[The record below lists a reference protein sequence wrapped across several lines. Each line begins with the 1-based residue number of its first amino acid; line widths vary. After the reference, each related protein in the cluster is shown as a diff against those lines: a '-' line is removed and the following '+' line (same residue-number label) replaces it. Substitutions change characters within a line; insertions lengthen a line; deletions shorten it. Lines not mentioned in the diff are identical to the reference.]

1 MASQCLALC
10 QTLASQGQ
18 AFTININI
26 HNIFT
31 FSMESKENI
40 PANQGK
46 DKKKSPSTIR
56 RDLLRRQQFLKSKT
70 DQVQTARLDVPA
82 ASSEPV
88 TTYITFKCDHC
99 DFIGES
105 KSLVD
110 KHMET
115 IHKEIQCEYC
125 ELKILSVNSMKTHV
139 QSAHPHKIIP
149 QIHSLQKLPLQK
161 KDFDHGPSYDTKF
174 TKCLLRG
181 EGCVLVSNKYFSSV
195 KVVINRQAI
204 VHKHIYT
211 CNSCIK
217 FIPPEDQAG
226 SHHLPVGNVK

>member
-1 MASQCLALC
+1 MSGEALASQCLALC

-56 RDLLRRQQFLKSKT
+56 RDLLRRQKFLKSKT

-88 TTYITFKCDHC
+88 TTSITFKCDHC

-139 QSAHPHKIIP
+139 QSGQFRIGSFLFVRPI
-149 QIHSLQKLPLQK
+149 QKGTPVTYRRVSPLIREVCPWES
-161 KDFDHGPSYDTKF
+161 FGMS
-174 TKCLLRG
+174 
-181 EGCVLVSNKYFSSV
+181 
-195 KVVINRQAI
+195 
-204 VHKHIYT
+204 
-211 CNSCIK
+211 
-217 FIPPEDQAG
+217 
-226 SHHLPVGNVK
+226 